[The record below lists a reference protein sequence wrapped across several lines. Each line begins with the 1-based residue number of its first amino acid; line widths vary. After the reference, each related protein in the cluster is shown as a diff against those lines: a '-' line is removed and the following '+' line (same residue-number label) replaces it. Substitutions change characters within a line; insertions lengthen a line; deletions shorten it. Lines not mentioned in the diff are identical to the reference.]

1 MAGYTHINLKQVE
14 DMAPKFGLSPGLES
28 RFARRALECEKS
40 GMSYY
45 KIAPDF
51 RMPFGHNH
59 AEQEEIY
66 VVVSGSARIKIEDEI
81 IDLAQL
87 DAIRVAPE
95 LTRAIEAGPDGAEV
109 LAYGAPKPAEQDA
122 EMLQGW
128 WDD

>member
-1 MAGYTHINLKQVE
+1 MADYTHINLKQVD

-28 RFARRALECEKS
+28 RFARHALECEKS

-51 RMPFGHNH
+51 RTPFGHNH

-66 VVVSGSARIKIEDEI
+66 VVLSGSARIKIEDDV
-81 IDLAQL
+81 IDLAPL

-109 LAYGAPKPAEQDA
+109 LAYGAPQPAEQDA